1 MTESNPIEMSPVEA
15 RVLAVLVEKMHTVPD
30 TYPLSIN
37 ALLAGCN
44 QKTSRDPVMEMSEAD
59 IHAALESLR
68 RRSLVIESSG
78 GRVMRYAENAKRGL
92 GLPGE
97 TVALMATLM
106 LRGAQTAAE
115 LRANCERLHRF
126 SDVSAVEAYLDELAA
141 RQPQAFVVKLA
152 RQPGSRESRW
162 MHLLCG
168 EPSAAMLTGG
178 GLTDDPGAR
187 YRSGSAL
194 PQGTEAALPQ
204 GNAQPLPDWQR
215 EFETLRA
222 RVDQL
227 EAQIARL
234 DGLLSGS

>member
-1 MTESNPIEMSPVEA
+1 MSESNPIELSPVEA

-30 TYPLSIN
+30 IYPLSIN

-44 QKTSRDPVMEMSEAD
+44 QKTSRDPVLEVGAAAVQE
-59 IHAALESLR
+59 ALESLR

-126 SDVSAVEAYLDELAA
+126 SDVSAVEAYLDELAV

-168 EPSAAMLTGG
+168 APSAAMLVGAHDSDVLAVSDRMSSASTRDA
-178 GLTDDPGAR
+178 GLP
-187 YRSGSAL
+187 S
-194 PQGTEAALPQ
+194 
-204 GNAQPLPDWQR
+204 PDWQR

-234 DGLLSGS
+234 DGLLSVA

>member
-1 MTESNPIEMSPVEA
+1 MMSESNPIELSPVEA

-30 TYPLSIN
+30 IYPLSIN

-44 QKTSRDPVMEMSEAD
+44 QKTSRDPVLEVGAAAVQE
-59 IHAALESLR
+59 ALESLR

-126 SDVSAVEAYLDELAA
+126 SDVSAVEAYLDELAV

-162 MHLLCG
+162 MHLLCSA
-168 EPSAAMLTGG
+168 PSAAMLVGTHDSDVPAVSDRMSSASTRDA
-178 GLTDDPGAR
+178 GLP
-187 YRSGSAL
+187 S
-194 PQGTEAALPQ
+194 
-204 GNAQPLPDWQR
+204 PDWQR

-234 DGLLSGS
+234 DGLLSGA

>member
-1 MTESNPIEMSPVEA
+1 VMSESTPIELSLVEA

-30 TYPLSIN
+30 IYPLSIN

-44 QKTSRDPVMEMSEAD
+44 QKTSRDPVLEVSAAAVQE
-59 IHAALESLR
+59 ALESLR

-126 SDVSAVEAYLDELAA
+126 SDVSAVEAYLDELAV
-141 RQPQAFVVKLA
+141 RQPQAFAVKLA

-168 EPSAAMLTGG
+168 APSAAMLVGAHDSDVTATSDRMASASPRDA
-178 GLTDDPGAR
+178 GLP
-187 YRSGSAL
+187 S
-194 PQGTEAALPQ
+194 
-204 GNAQPLPDWQR
+204 PDWQR

-234 DGLLSGS
+234 DGLLSGA

>member
-1 MTESNPIEMSPVEA
+1 MSESNPIELSPVEA

-44 QKTSRDPVMEMSEAD
+44 QKTSRDPVMEVSDAEV
-59 IHAALESLR
+59 HAALESLR

-78 GRVMRYAENAKRGL
+78 GRVMRYSENARRGL

-106 LRGAQTAAE
+106 LRGPQTAAE

-152 RQPGSRESRW
+152 RQPGARESRW

-178 GLTDDPGAR
+178 SLTDHSGPLNRTGA
-187 YRSGSAL
+187 AL
-194 PQGTEAALPQ
+194 PQGTAAGLPL
-204 GNAQPLPDWQR
+204 GSDRPSPDWQR

-227 EAQIARL
+227 ESQIARL

>member
-1 MTESNPIEMSPVEA
+1 MSEPNPIELSPIEA

-30 TYPLSIN
+30 IYPLSIN

-44 QKTSRDPVMEMSEAD
+44 QKTSRDPVMEVSTAD
-59 IHAALESLR
+59 VQEALESLR

-126 SDVSAVEAYLDELAA
+126 SDVSAVEAYLDELAV
-141 RQPQAFVVKLA
+141 RQPQAFAVKLA

-168 EPSAAMLTGG
+168 APSAAMLVGG
-178 GLTDDPGAR
+178 VDSDAPAVSDRVASASPRDAGLP
-187 YRSGSAL
+187 S
-194 PQGTEAALPQ
+194 
-204 GNAQPLPDWQR
+204 PDWQR

>member
-1 MTESNPIEMSPVEA
+1 MSESNPIELSPVEA

-30 TYPLSIN
+30 IYPLSIN

-44 QKTSRDPVMEMSEAD
+44 QKTSRDPVLEVGAAAVQE
-59 IHAALESLR
+59 ALESLR

-126 SDVSAVEAYLDELAA
+126 SDVSAVEAYLDELAV
-141 RQPQAFVVKLA
+141 RQPQAFAVKLA

-168 EPSAAMLTGG
+168 APSAAMLVGAHDSDVPTVSDRMASASTRDA
-178 GLTDDPGAR
+178 GLP
-187 YRSGSAL
+187 S
-194 PQGTEAALPQ
+194 
-204 GNAQPLPDWQR
+204 PDWQR

-234 DGLLSGS
+234 DGLLSGA

>member
-1 MTESNPIEMSPVEA
+1 MSESNPIELSPVEA

-44 QKTSRDPVMEMSEAD
+44 QKTSRDPVMEVSAAD
-59 IHAALESLR
+59 VQEALESLR

-78 GRVMRYAENAKRGL
+78 GRVMRYAENARRGL

-97 TVALMATLM
+97 TLALMATLM

-126 SDVSAVEAYLDELAA
+126 SDVSAVEAYLDELAQ
-141 RQPQAFVVKLA
+141 RQPQAFVVRLA

-168 EPSAAMLTGG
+168 EPSVALLVGG
-178 GLTDDPGAR
+178 SVTDDPDSADRTRATLHQGAE
-187 YRSGSAL
+187 L
-194 PQGTEAALPQ
+194 PS
-204 GNAQPLPDWQR
+204 PDWQR

-222 RVDQL
+222 RVEEL
-227 EAQIARL
+227 EAQVTRL
-234 DGLLSGS
+234 DGLLSGSNRA

>member
-1 MTESNPIEMSPVEA
+1 MSESNPIELSPVEA

-44 QKTSRDPVMEMSEAD
+44 QKTSRDPVMEVSAAD
-59 IHAALESLR
+59 VQEALESLR

-78 GRVMRYAENAKRGL
+78 GRVMRYAENARRGL

-126 SDVSAVEAYLDELAA
+126 SDVSAVEAYLDELAQ
-141 RQPQAFVVKLA
+141 RQPQAFVVRLA

-168 EPSAAMLTGG
+168 EPSVALLVGG
-178 GLTDDPGAR
+178 SVTDDPD
-187 YRSGSAL
+187 SADRTRATL
-194 PQGTEAALPQ
+194 PQGAELPS
-204 GNAQPLPDWQR
+204 PDWQR

-222 RVDQL
+222 RVEEL
-227 EAQIARL
+227 EAQVTRL
-234 DGLLSGS
+234 DGLLSGSNRA

>member
-1 MTESNPIEMSPVEA
+1 MSESNPIELSPVEA

-30 TYPLSIN
+30 IYPLSIN

-44 QKTSRDPVMEMSEAD
+44 QKTSRDPVMEVSSAVVQE
-59 IHAALESLR
+59 ALESLR

-126 SDVSAVEAYLDELAA
+126 SDVSAVEAYLDELAV
-141 RQPQAFVVKLA
+141 RQPQAFAVKLA

-168 EPSAAMLTGG
+168 APSAAMLVGANDG
-178 GLTDDPGAR
+178 DGPAVSDRVASASPRDAGLP
-187 YRSGSAL
+187 
-194 PQGTEAALPQ
+194 P
-204 GNAQPLPDWQR
+204 PDWQR

>member
-1 MTESNPIEMSPVEA
+1 MSESNPIELSAVEA

-44 QKTSRDPVMEMSEAD
+44 QKTSREPVMEVSEAEV
-59 IHAALESLR
+59 HAALESLR

-78 GRVMRYAENAKRGL
+78 GRVMRYAENAKRGM

-106 LRGAQTAAE
+106 LRGPQTAAE

-178 GLTDDPGAR
+178 SFNDHPGSLNR
-187 YRSGSAL
+187 TVSGL
-194 PQGTEAALPQ
+194 PQGSDRPS
-204 GNAQPLPDWQR
+204 PDWQL

>member
-1 MTESNPIEMSPVEA
+1 MMSESTPIELSLVEA

-30 TYPLSIN
+30 IYPLSIN

-44 QKTSRDPVMEMSEAD
+44 QKTSRDPVLEVSAAAVQE
-59 IHAALESLR
+59 ALESLR

-126 SDVSAVEAYLDELAA
+126 SDVSAVEAYLDELAV
-141 RQPQAFVVKLA
+141 RQPQAFAVKLA

-168 EPSAAMLTGG
+168 APSAAMLVGAHDSDVTATSDRMASASPRDA
-178 GLTDDPGAR
+178 GLP
-187 YRSGSAL
+187 S
-194 PQGTEAALPQ
+194 
-204 GNAQPLPDWQR
+204 PDWQR

-234 DGLLSGS
+234 DGLLSGA

>member
-1 MTESNPIEMSPVEA
+1 
-15 RVLAVLVEKMHTVPD
+15 VPD
-30 TYPLSIN
+30 IFPLSIN

-44 QKTSRDPVMEMSEAD
+44 QKTSRDPVLEVSAAAVQE
-59 IHAALESLR
+59 ALESLR

-126 SDVSAVEAYLDELAA
+126 SDVSAVEAYLDELAV
-141 RQPQAFVVKLA
+141 RQPQAFAVKLA

-168 EPSAAMLTGG
+168 APSAAMLVGAHDSDVAASSDRLASASTRDA
-178 GLTDDPGAR
+178 GLP
-187 YRSGSAL
+187 S
-194 PQGTEAALPQ
+194 
-204 GNAQPLPDWQR
+204 PDWQR

-234 DGLLSGS
+234 DGLLSGA

>member
-1 MTESNPIEMSPVEA
+1 MSESNPIELSPVEA

-44 QKTSRDPVMEMSEAD
+44 QKTSRDPVMEVSDAEV
-59 IHAALESLR
+59 HAALESLR

-78 GRVMRYAENAKRGL
+78 GRVMRYSENARRGL

-106 LRGAQTAAE
+106 LRGPQTAAE

-178 GLTDDPGAR
+178 SLTDHSGPLNR
-187 YRSGSAL
+187 TGSAL
-194 PQGTEAALPQ
+194 PQGTAAALPQ
-204 GNAQPLPDWQR
+204 GSDRLSPDWQR

-227 EAQIARL
+227 ESQIARL

>member
-1 MTESNPIEMSPVEA
+1 MSEPNPIELSPTEA

-30 TYPLSIN
+30 IYPLSIN

-44 QKTSRDPVMEMSEAD
+44 QKTSRDPVMEVSTAD
-59 IHAALESLR
+59 VQEALESLR

-126 SDVSAVEAYLDELAA
+126 SDVSAVEAYLDELAV
-141 RQPQAFVVKLA
+141 RQPQAFAVKLA

-168 EPSAAMLTGG
+168 APSAAMLVGG
-178 GLTDDPGAR
+178 VDSDAPAVSDRVASASPRDAGLP
-187 YRSGSAL
+187 S
-194 PQGTEAALPQ
+194 
-204 GNAQPLPDWQR
+204 PDWQR

>member
-1 MTESNPIEMSPVEA
+1 MSESNPIELSPVEA

-30 TYPLSIN
+30 IYPLSIN

-44 QKTSRDPVMEMSEAD
+44 QKTSRDPVMEVSSAVVQE
-59 IHAALESLR
+59 ALESLR

-126 SDVSAVEAYLDELAA
+126 SDVSAVEAYLDELAV
-141 RQPQAFVVKLA
+141 RQPQAFAVKLA

-168 EPSAAMLTGG
+168 APSAAMLVGANDG
-178 GLTDDPGAR
+178 DDPAVSDR
-187 YRSGSAL
+187 VASASPRDAGL
-194 PQGTEAALPQ
+194 PS
-204 GNAQPLPDWQR
+204 PDWQR

-234 DGLLSGS
+234 DGLLSGA

>member
-1 MTESNPIEMSPVEA
+1 MSESNPIELSPVEA

-44 QKTSRDPVMEMSEAD
+44 QKTSRDPVMEVSDAEV
-59 IHAALESLR
+59 HAALESLR

-106 LRGAQTAAE
+106 LRGPQTAAE

-168 EPSAAMLTGG
+168 EPSAAMLIGG
-178 GLTDDPGAR
+178 SVTDEAGSR
-187 YRSGSAL
+187 YRTGLDLPQGAGSAL
-194 PQGTEAALPQ
+194 PQGT
-204 GNAQPLPDWQR
+204 AQPSPDWQR
-215 EFETLRA
+215 EFEALRA
-222 RVDQL
+222 RVDHL

-234 DGLLSGS
+234 DGLLSGA

>member
-1 MTESNPIEMSPVEA
+1 MSESTPIELSLVEA

-30 TYPLSIN
+30 IYPLSIN

-44 QKTSRDPVMEMSEAD
+44 QKTSRDPVLEVSAAAVQE
-59 IHAALESLR
+59 ALESLR

-126 SDVSAVEAYLDELAA
+126 SDVSAVEAYLDELAV
-141 RQPQAFVVKLA
+141 RQPQAFAVKLA

-168 EPSAAMLTGG
+168 GPSAAMLVGAHDSDVTATSDRMASASPRDA
-178 GLTDDPGAR
+178 GLP
-187 YRSGSAL
+187 S
-194 PQGTEAALPQ
+194 
-204 GNAQPLPDWQR
+204 PDWQR

-234 DGLLSGS
+234 DGLLSGA

>member
-1 MTESNPIEMSPVEA
+1 MSESNPIELSPVEA

-44 QKTSRDPVMEMSEAD
+44 QKTSRDPVMEVSAAVVQD
-59 IHAALESLR
+59 ALESLR

-97 TVALMATLM
+97 TVALMTTLM

-126 SDVSAVEAYLDELAA
+126 SDVSAVEAYLDELAQ

-168 EPSAAMLTGG
+168 EPPASMLVSGYAA
-178 GLTDDPGAR
+178 DDPDSPDRTRA
-187 YRSGSAL
+187 AW
-194 PQGTEAALPQ
+194 PQGTELPS
-204 GNAQPLPDWQR
+204 PDWQR

-234 DGLLSGS
+234 DGLLSGA

>member
-1 MTESNPIEMSPVEA
+1 MMSESHPIELSPLEA

-30 TYPLSIN
+30 IYPLSIN

-44 QKTSRDPVMEMSEAD
+44 QKTSRDPVMEVSIAD
-59 IHAALESLR
+59 VQQALESLR

-126 SDVSAVEAYLDELAA
+126 SDVSAVEAYLDELAV
-141 RQPQAFVVKLA
+141 RQPQAFAVKLA

-168 EPSAAMLTGG
+168 APSAAMLSGANEG
-178 GLTDDPGAR
+178 DAPAVSDRMANASPRGVGLP
-187 YRSGSAL
+187 S
-194 PQGTEAALPQ
+194 
-204 GNAQPLPDWQR
+204 PDWQL
-215 EFETLRA
+215 EIETLRA
-222 RVDQL
+222 RVDRL

-234 DGLLSGS
+234 DGLLSGA

>member
-1 MTESNPIEMSPVEA
+1 MSESTPIELSLVEA

-30 TYPLSIN
+30 IYPLSIN

-44 QKTSRDPVMEMSEAD
+44 QKTSRDPVLEVSAAAVQE
-59 IHAALESLR
+59 ALESLR

-126 SDVSAVEAYLDELAA
+126 SDVSAVEAYLDELAV
-141 RQPQAFVVKLA
+141 RQPQAFAVKLA

-168 EPSAAMLTGG
+168 APSAAMLVGAHDSDVTATSDRMASASPRDA
-178 GLTDDPGAR
+178 GLP
-187 YRSGSAL
+187 S
-194 PQGTEAALPQ
+194 
-204 GNAQPLPDWQR
+204 PDWQR

-234 DGLLSGS
+234 DGLLSGA